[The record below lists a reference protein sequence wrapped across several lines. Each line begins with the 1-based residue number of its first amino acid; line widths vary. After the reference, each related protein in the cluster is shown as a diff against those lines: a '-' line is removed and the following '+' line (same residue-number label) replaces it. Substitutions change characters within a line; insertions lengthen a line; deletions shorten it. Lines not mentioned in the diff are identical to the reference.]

1 MNIHQLIN
9 GSISVLVNPDDNDFA
24 QGNIFLDQGESLYEL
39 NERQYEYYAI
49 QFSQKSIQFLVPDGN
64 PGTQMG
70 YSMESIKILN
80 GDRFK
85 DNNVACY
92 LDS

>member
-9 GSISVLVNPDDNDFA
+9 GSITVLVNPDDNDFA

-49 QFSQKSIQFLVPDGN
+49 QFS
-64 PGTQMG
+64 
-70 YSMESIKILN
+70 
-80 GDRFK
+80 
-85 DNNVACY
+85 
-92 LDS
+92 